1 MKTYFDEATD
11 KKLLEA
17 STEEEVRAIIAE
29 TPEAEKLAD
38 KIDLVMNEISRI
50 KGALDEEVDLDELDN
65 ASGGAK
71 RVDVYL
77 SETQGCVAT
86 FYLEDQMK
94 MNYCWSND
102 QCGVSNEYKYHNTKY
117 SNCKK
122 GGRHDWTTGSF
133 ERYTLSLPSDCPS
146 GQAEKISVE
155 GNVCRKCGLNVA
167 YGEESEERFNS

>member
-1 MKTYFDEATD
+1 MKTYFDEVTD

-17 STEEEVRAIIAE
+17 ATEEEIRAIIAG

-71 RVDVYL
+71 AQDVYL

-86 FYLEDQMK
+86 FYLEDEVRGF
-94 MNYCWSND
+94 YCWSND
-102 QCGVSNEYKYHNTKY
+102 QCDVSNEYKYHNTKY

-122 GGRHDWTTGSF
+122 GGRHTWDGEI
-133 ERYTLSLPSDCPS
+133 ERSVFDVFSDNYTVGVCTKCKLEAQSDD
-146 GQAEKISVE
+146 
-155 GNVCRKCGLNVA
+155 
-167 YGEESEERFNS
+167 RFDY